1 MQVLLRS
8 MRSRWKIYDFCERD
22 RVEARAAHQHAV
34 DLGLRHERLGVVRF
48 DASAVQNADTP
59 GRVLAKAGAHL
70 TANHGVCLS
79 RHFGRG
85 GLAGPDGPNGLISD
99 HDFRELPGVE
109 ARDALGALLA

>member
-48 DASAVQNADTP
+48 DASAVQNADVR

-70 TANHGVCLS
+70 TANHGVRLS
-79 RHFGRG
+79 RHLWRS
-85 GLAGPDGPNGLISD
+85 GLARADGPYRLVGD
-99 HDFRELPGVE
+99 HDFRKLRSV
-109 ARDALGALLA
+109 